1 MKIPVICTTVLVE
14 KSPQAIPLGA
24 ACIASS
30 IKNNESL
37 AKQCDV
43 SLFAISQEDE
53 SFSQEFYTNQLIQ
66 KCNNQKGI
74 ICFSVFVWNRIFLEK
89 TSSFLR
95 KKGFITIAGGPEV
108 TANPNS
114 FSDFDYLV
122 CGQGEESVPQLIEK
136 IIKNNLQISNV
147 NPHIIPSSK
156 VQVENLTS
164 PYLDG
169 TLNLKEYDGAL
180 WELARGCPFSCS
192 YCYESKGEKKVNLF
206 PQERLEKELDLFAK
220 ENISQVFVL
229 DPTYNANKQRALHFL
244 NLIAKK
250 TPNTFYYFEA
260 RAEFIDKELAR
271 AFTKFPCAVQIGLQS
286 SDENVLKLV
295 NRNFDKNKFLKG
307 INHLNQEGVIFGFDL
322 IYGLPGESLQGFKK
336 GIDFALSLYPNNLEL
351 FCLSVLPG
359 TDLADRADDLHLNY
373 QKEPPY
379 HVINTKLFSEK
390 DMKIAKEISNACT
403 FFYNQGRAVAWFNSV
418 CKVLKVKPSAFF
430 ENFAKYILD
439 NSIQT
444 DCDFSHKQ
452 IEKIQLEFVKKQL
465 EQKNLKKYILLSQ
478 DLIVLNG
485 ALSRTTDTGIFET
498 VNLNYPAEYLLSP
511 YASDFDFFIKNVKV
525 KPNKVNTK
533 NLY

>member
-1 MKIPVICTTVLVE
+1 M
-14 KSPQAIPLGA
+14 
-24 ACIASS
+24 
-30 IKNNESL
+30 
-37 AKQCDV
+37 
-43 SLFAISQEDE
+43 
-53 SFSQEFYTNQLIQ
+53 
-66 KCNNQKGI
+66 
-74 ICFSVFVWNRIFLEK
+74 
-89 TSSFLR
+89 
-95 KKGFITIAGGPEV
+95 
-108 TANPNS
+108 
-114 FSDFDYLV
+114 DYRV
-122 CGQGEESVPQLIEK
+122 GK
-136 IIKNNLQISNV
+136 
-147 NPHIIPSSK
+147 
-156 VQVENLTS
+156 
-164 PYLDG
+164 
-169 TLNLKEYDGAL
+169 
-180 WELARGCPFSCS
+180 
-192 YCYESKGEKKVNLF
+192 
-206 PQERLEKELDLFAK
+206 
-220 ENISQVFVL
+220 
-229 DPTYNANKQRALHFL
+229 LHFL

-307 INHLNQEGVIFGFDL
+307 INHLNQEGVIFGFDV

-379 HVINTKLFSEK
+379 HVINTNLFSEK
-390 DMKIAKEISNACT
+390 DMKIAKEISTACT

-452 IEKIQLEFVKKQL
+452 IEKIQLEFVKKQF